1 MHVFH
6 HLSQKHL
13 LPPENGLSIADI
25 GRRIVMESTI
35 ELHTKGFKGF
45 SKQLTATTVQ
55 LRTVNKELKKTNQLV
70 EELIGLENQLKS

>member
-1 MHVFH
+1 
-6 HLSQKHL
+6 
-13 LPPENGLSIADI
+13 
-25 GRRIVMESTI
+25 MESTI